1 MIRAII
7 SDVSYVLLFPKNKGY
22 KGILNRFYEQI
33 KEEENFS
40 FFNHFELNTELL
52 NFYESIKNKV
62 DLVIYTSDFI
72 QDDPEIRRYFENVFS
87 KIYSAKK
94 MNTSKS
100 KTEGYKKIISELGIP
115 ANAIVFIDDDKE
127 NLKTGEE
134 VGLKVIHYKN
144 NLELLEEL
152 KMLLNI

>member
-100 KTEGYKKIISELGIP
+100 KTEGYKKIIYPTHNGAERFFS
-115 ANAIVFIDDDKE
+115 
-127 NLKTGEE
+127 
-134 VGLKVIHYKN
+134 
-144 NLELLEEL
+144 
-152 KMLLNI
+152 

>member
-22 KGILNRFYEQI
+22 KGILNRFHEQI
-33 KEEENFS
+33 KKEENFS
-40 FFNHFELNTELL
+40 FFDFFELNTELL
-52 NFYESIKNKV
+52 NFYKSIKNKV

-72 QDDPEIRRYFENVFS
+72 QDDPAVRKYFEKVFS

-94 MNTSKS
+94 MNTSKN
-100 KTEGYKKIISELGIP
+100 KIEGYKEIVSELGIP
-115 ANAIVFIDDDKE
+115 ANEIVFIDDDKG

-134 VGLKVIHYKN
+134 VGLKVIYYKN
-144 NLELLEEL
+144 NLELFEEL